1 MEALRGYFNVPTHD
15 NSDVFTKVT
24 RIKISVLYNDFIT
37 KHNHINI
44 KERPKCSDQ
53 RVKVLSA

>member
-1 MEALRGYFNVPTHD
+1 MEELRGYFNVPTHD

-37 KHNHINI
+37 KRKHINKNRGRNVAT
-44 KERPKCSDQ
+44 KE
-53 RVKVLSA
+53 